1 MSALRDGYVVLLGA
15 SGLTVLTYALA
26 LRLRN
31 WAAWLVAYAITI
43 GTLVGW
49 WTQRGSVGAAT

>member
-1 MSALRDGYVVLLGA
+1 VSALRDGYVVLLGA

-31 WAAWLVAYAITI
+31 WSAWLVAFAITI

-49 WTQRGSVGAAT
+49 WTQRGSVGAGT

>member
-1 MSALRDGYVVLLGA
+1 MSAVRDGVGVLLGA

-31 WAAWLVAYAITI
+31 WAVWLAAFAITLC
-43 GTLVGW
+43 TLVGW